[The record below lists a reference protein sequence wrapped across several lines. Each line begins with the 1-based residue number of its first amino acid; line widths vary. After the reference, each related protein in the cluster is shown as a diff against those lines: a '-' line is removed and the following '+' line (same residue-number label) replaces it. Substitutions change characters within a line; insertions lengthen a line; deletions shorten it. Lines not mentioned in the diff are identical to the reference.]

1 MQIVNTMLHNTSKH
15 NIYGLAD
22 YLVFIPS
29 VGNLVFRLFINNKY
43 IVGWYKTVN
52 TYNFKGTPLKPGTSY
67 ADSFKQETS
76 TS

>member
-1 MQIVNTMLHNTSKH
+1 MQIVNTRLHNNSKN

-29 VGNLVFRLFINNKY
+29 VGNLVFRILINNKY
-43 IVGWYKTVN
+43 VVGWARIVN

-67 ADSFKQETS
+67 ADSFKQETN
-76 TS
+76 T

>member
-1 MQIVNTMLHNTSKH
+1 MQIISTRLHNNFKN

-29 VGNLVFRLFINNKY
+29 VGNLVFRILINNKY
-43 IVGWYKTVN
+43 VIGWARMVN
-52 TYNFKGTPLKPGTSY
+52 TYDFKGTPLKPGTSY

-76 TS
+76 AS